1 MPPDLSL
8 AELTKFGIRPED
20 EGPHPF
26 DERVEWW
33 NESWF
38 WDWFDEEQRLAGHCR
53 IGLFPSQRRAWLWLF
68 LFRDGEWVALEEPR
82 LPLAAFAL
90 PRIAYEGWGLTVA
103 YEPLA
108 PLRHGR
114 LSIAGFGRVVSV
126 ARAGM
131 IVPVA
136 ADLEFQATGAAHT
149 TGRSNIAGHDSQ
161 EFDACRFEQP
171 VDVHGSVRIGG
182 DALPFRG
189 RGERDHSWGPRPWN
203 MEWTFIVVSN
213 AALRLQCVEVAI
225 PGLPRFGVGYLAREE
240 TQSLSEVK
248 IALTF
253 DERSLARPLAGRFD
267 VLAEDGTRLGGRVE
281 PVSAAEIDLTHTLV
295 PPERSIYRRALVRVL
310 PDGGGAPLLGWT
322 EFHYFP
328 GRDGDRP
335 AA

>member
-1 MPPDLSL
+1 MPADLSL
-8 AELTKFGIRPED
+8 EELTRFGIRPED

-26 DERVEWW
+26 DERIEWW

-38 WDWFDEEQRLAGHCR
+38 WDWFDESQRLAGHCR
-53 IGLFPSQRRAWLWLF
+53 IGLFPAQQRAWLWLF

-82 LPLAAFAL
+82 LPLSDFAL
-90 PRIAYEGWGLTVA
+90 PRLAYEGWGLRVA

-108 PLRHGR
+108 PLRRGR
-114 LSIAGFGRVVSV
+114 LSVAGFGRVVSG

-136 ADLEFQATGAAHT
+136 ADLEFHATGAAHT
-149 TGRSNIAGHDSQ
+149 TGRSNIAGHDARD
-161 EFDACRFEQP
+161 FDACRFEQP
-171 VDVHGSVRIGG
+171 VDVQGTLRAGG
-182 DALPFRG
+182 VPLPFRG

-213 AALRLQCVEVAI
+213 DALRLQCVEVAI
-225 PGLPRFGVGYLAREE
+225 PGLQRFGVGYLQRDT
-240 TQSLSEVK
+240 TQSLRQVDV
-248 IALTF
+248 ALTF
-253 DERSLARPLAGRFD
+253 DERSLERPLAGRFD
-267 VLAEDGTRLGGRVE
+267 VVAEDGTRLGGRVE

-310 PDGGGAPLLGWT
+310 PDDGGAPLLGWT
-322 EFHYFP
+322 EFHYFL
-328 GRDGDRP
+328 GRDGDRT